1 MSPPF
6 PYAGEVFSLICAIAW
21 ATAVIFFRVAS
32 VRVSP
37 ISINLFKDALSLPL
51 IAAAL
56 AVVGR
61 LEAVLEISSA
71 DLLSLG
77 VSSLM
82 GLVIGDTLLF
92 MSLKR
97 IGASLPF
104 LLSCLY
110 SPLVVLG
117 AWLFLGETLPKG
129 ALIGGIT
136 ITCGIALVSTD
147 RLSMPDGTTRR
158 DIVLGI
164 IFGTSAPACFAAG
177 VILLKNPLLRVDSI
191 TATFVRNG
199 IATLLLALYMVTAGR
214 EREIREV
221 FLPGSIHRVLLP
233 GAFIAGFL
241 GMILWI
247 AGLRFT
253 SASIA
258 SMLNQTV
265 PLFGVPL
272 AALFLQEQLTS
283 RKIWG
288 TALALAG
295 IFMLFLLK

>member
-129 ALIGGIT
+129 ALIGGAA

-147 RLSMPDGTTRR
+147 RLGMPDGTTRR
-158 DIVLGI
+158 DITLGI
-164 IFGTSAPACFAAG
+164 LFGASAPACFAAG
-177 VILLKNPLLRVDSI
+177 VILLKGPLVRVDSV
-191 TATFVRNG
+191 TATLVRNG

-214 EREIREV
+214 GREIREV

-233 GAFIAGFL
+233 GSFIAGFL

-258 SMLNQTV
+258 SMLNQTA